1 MGYHRGHFVAVRR
14 FQTKEVHSKRPFE
27 GPEMSERGRFETLVM
42 AAQHSPKRWRDA
54 VVAVADSAFMCRAW
68 LEDHAPGWTPADLIA
83 MTRLV
88 MERENTGITPENT
101 A

>member
-1 MGYHRGHFVAVRR
+1 MIETQTSRR
-14 FQTKEVHSKRPFE
+14 FEALLKVT
-27 GPEMSERGRFETLVM
+27 
-42 AAQHSPKRWRDA
+42 QHSPQAWRDA

-88 MERENTGITPENT
+88 MEREKTK
-101 A
+101 